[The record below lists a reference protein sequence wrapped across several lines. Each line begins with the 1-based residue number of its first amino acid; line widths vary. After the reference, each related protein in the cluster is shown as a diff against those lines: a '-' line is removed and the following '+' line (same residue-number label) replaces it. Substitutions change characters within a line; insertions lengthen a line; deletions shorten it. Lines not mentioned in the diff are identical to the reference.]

1 MSTRHLYKNERWLF
15 YLLKKELLEWEKLEV
30 FSFFFL
36 KEKIYLFICLLNSNE
51 MEDETKFSGTDK
63 FLLSAMIMAF
73 YLFLFVTVSK
83 LNDFITNS
91 CCNSETC
98 LPTNK
103 LLTKIHHLAM
113 TKLLSGSWN
122 YLIWIP
128 VKDLQMMDRPIH
140 FVLIIS

>member
-51 MEDETKFSGTDK
+51 MEDETKFSGTDT

>member
-113 TKLLSGSWN
+113 TKL
-122 YLIWIP
+122 
-128 VKDLQMMDRPIH
+128 
-140 FVLIIS
+140 